1 MEEGQ
6 LVQVRELYFESTSTL
21 HLGLKIISLS
31 DDANESLR
39 FNAIPGDCKDVALS
53 NASCPTRRTS
63 MIFEISF
70 ICAPHFTHLGT
81 SSSVSGK
88 GHVPP
93 HAFGHHIRSLQSTE
107 SVEVSPLF
115 VGDVCAQSSQSQTK
129 LYVSFNS
136 LCLCERGSVTSM

>member
-6 LVQVRELYFESTSTL
+6 LVQVMELYFVLALKL
-21 HLGLKIISLS
+21 HLNLKIMLML
-31 DDANESLR
+31 DDVDEPLR
-39 FNAIPGDCKDVALS
+39 SNAIPENCRDVALS

-70 ICAPHFTHLGT
+70 ICAPHFSHLDT

-93 HAFGHHIRSLQSTE
+93 HAFGHHIRSLQSTR
-107 SVEVSPLF
+107 SVKVPPLF

>member
-6 LVQVRELYFESTSTL
+6 LVQVRELYSVSASTL
-21 HLGLKIISLS
+21 HLDLKIISIS
-31 DDANESLR
+31 GDANESLG
-39 FNAIPGDCKDVALS
+39 FNAIPENCKDVALS

-63 MIFEISF
+63 MIFETSF
-70 ICAPHFTHLGT
+70 VCAPHFTHLGT

-93 HAFGHHIRSLQSTE
+93 HAFGHHIRSLQSTK
-107 SVEVSPLF
+107 SVSISPLF
-115 VGDVCAQSSQSQTK
+115 VGDECTQSSQSQTK

-136 LCLCERGSVTSM
+136 LCLCERGNVTSM